1 MNEQGSLL
9 SDASESE
16 LRSLLDADAKLPEGD
31 PRRRWPKDLAVI
43 VSIGEDC
50 LKRHRGKSDFAIAAQ
65 IAIALSRYAGGRALY
80 IPQGRRLETALRDAE
95 IFRRAKADNLDALAT
110 EYKLTLSTIYE
121 ILREQ
126 RALHMAKV
134 QPRLFDEPES
144 SQ

>member
-1 MNEQGSLL
+1 MSDQRSLL
-9 SDASESE
+9 EDASEEE
-16 LRSLLDADAKLPEGD
+16 LQGLLDADANLPEGD

-43 VSIGEDC
+43 VSIAEDN

-95 IFRRAKADNLDALAT
+95 IYRLAKAGNLDELAT
-110 EYKLTLSTIYE
+110 EYKLTLSSIYE

-126 RALHMAKV
+126 RALHIAKV
-134 QPRLFDEPES
+134 QPRLFEDQEI
-144 SQ
+144 QT